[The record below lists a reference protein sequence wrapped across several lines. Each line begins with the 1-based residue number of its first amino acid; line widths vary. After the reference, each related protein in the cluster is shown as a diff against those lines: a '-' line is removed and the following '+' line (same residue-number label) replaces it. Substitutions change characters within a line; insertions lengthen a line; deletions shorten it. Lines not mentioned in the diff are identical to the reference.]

1 MAASISEVRLIEESE
16 WSRPDWC
23 MSISEL
29 LVISAGCQNID
40 LSDRL

>member
-29 LVISAGCQNID
+29 LVISAG
-40 LSDRL
+40 SGVEEREGEG